1 MKYSLLLL
9 FQFFTVFLFS
19 QNYRDNVIKEIRK
32 ESFRLSK
39 NDKQQYLNTKEQ
51 ILKLESD
58 YGYEVDLKLRLIE
71 SSYLH
76 NDLGFFKEQLEILV
90 SNHGFN
96 VAYLS
101 GRESY
106 FDALMN
112 GELSS
117 WFKAMYLKSHF
128 VWLEKNFEKQIDQ
141 RKLHDNEVINKA
153 IQTVV
158 SKVYQT
164 ESISEEDKKMVNAK
178 CNEYLFSTVSFLHD
192 LCRKYDQY
200 PTGKNFGIVQTSGFS
215 SNLYLNLSIKE
226 NMERTWLLFEPYIRK
241 SYLKHETDYGEYVV
255 YDTFSYIHFGHQK
268 YGLITV
274 EDLPLQLRSTAAE
287 IKSIPIENA
296 FFVDKTKREL
306 GWK

>member
-112 GELSS
+112 GDLSP

-274 EDLPLQLRSTAAE
+274 EDLPSQLRSTTAE